1 MLQQI
6 TPHGKSTR
14 TAKRRSAEM
23 ELMLWNI
30 GLTALL
36 GVVGWVLKDKSDEIN
51 RLQILIN
58 RTREEIA
65 KEYVTKAEVH
75 ADINRVLDRL
85 DRLDE
90 KLDRLM
96 GATNARGQ

>member
-1 MLQQI
+1 
-6 TPHGKSTR
+6 
-14 TAKRRSAEM
+14 M
-23 ELMLWNI
+23 ELMLWNV
-30 GLTALL
+30 GLTVLI
-36 GVVGWVLKDKSDEIN
+36 GFVGWVLKDKSEELN

-96 GATNARGQ
+96 GATNARSQ

>member
-1 MLQQI
+1 
-6 TPHGKSTR
+6 
-14 TAKRRSAEM
+14 M
-23 ELMLWNI
+23 ETMIWNI
-30 GLTALL
+30 ILSAGLGLL
-36 GVVGWVLKDKSDEIN
+36 SWVLRDKAEELARIT
-51 RLQILIN
+51 ILLN

-65 KEYVTKAEVH
+65 KEYVTKVEVH

-96 GATNARGQ
+96 EKRNAV

>member
-1 MLQQI
+1 MDNTI
-6 TPHGKSTR
+6 
-14 TAKRRSAEM
+14 
-23 ELMLWNI
+23 WNI
-30 GLTALL
+30 VLTTGLGLL
-36 GVVGWVLKDKSDEIN
+36 SWVLKEKSDELN
-51 RLQILIN
+51 RVTILLN

-65 KEYVTKAEVH
+65 KEYVTKVEVH

-96 GATNARGQ
+96 ENKHASGK